1 MEKAG
6 YRDTIEAL
14 HKRFPGKE
22 VLTMKEVS
30 EVLGKSLAAAY
41 RLIRHN
47 KKIGGVA
54 IADLARQ
61 ICI

>member
-1 MEKAG
+1 MEKQG

-14 HKRFPGKE
+14 HKRYPGKE
-22 VLTMKEVS
+22 VLTMKEVA

-41 RLIRHN
+41 RLVKHN
-47 KKIGGVA
+47 KRIGGVT

>member
-22 VLTMKEVS
+22 VLTMKEVA
-30 EVLGKSLAAAY
+30 EVIGKSLSAAY
-41 RLIRHN
+41 RIVKHN
-47 KKIGGVA
+47 KRIGGIT

>member
-1 MEKAG
+1 MEKQG

-14 HKRFPGKE
+14 HRRFPGKE
-22 VLTMKEVS
+22 VLTMKEVA
-30 EVLGKSLAAAY
+30 EVLGKSLSAAY
-41 RLIRHN
+41 RIIKIN
-47 KKIGGVA
+47 KKLGGVG